1 MSAISISLSSLFKI
15 LLNNPSVIKKV
26 QAEIELV
33 VGSGRLPTLD
43 DRANLPYC
51 EATLREATRYETLVH
66 TGLPHTVLEKEQEF
80 MGYTLPKGT
89 IMYPMLE
96 YFHHDPELWDHPAN
110 FTPDRFMEGGK
121 LNLKKDVS
129 LPFGAG
135 KRVCVGE
142 NFARNTL
149 FLVYTTILQNFDLK
163 TPDGSIPDMS
173 KKISGLITGP
183 EDFWL
188 NLVAR

>member
-1 MSAISISLSSLFKI
+1 VYLFCDF
-15 LLNNPSVIKKV
+15 LFS
-26 QAEIELV
+26 
-33 VGSGRLPTLD
+33 
-43 DRANLPYC
+43 LPYC

-66 TGLPHTVLEKEQEF
+66 TGLPHTVLDKDQEF

-96 YFHHDPELWDHPAN
+96 HFHHDPELWDHPAN
-110 FTPDRFMEGGK
+110 FSPDRFLDNNGK
-121 LNLKKDVS
+121 LNLKNDVS

-149 FLVYTTILQNFDLK
+149 FLVYTTILQNFNIR
-163 TPDGSIPDMS
+163 TPDGSVPDMS
-173 KKISGLITGP
+173 KRISGLITGP

-188 NLVAR
+188 KLDPR